1 MLNYTKEVIEG
12 DQKMKELPSKGR
24 KIPLALDPAYQTIW
38 ISLIWLFIFLTFI
51 SISTYQR
58 FNWMTVFSVVF
69 TIALTVLKKGTYL
82 QIENEYLQLNY
93 FMGLIKKNISLEKLK
108 RIVYTCDIRQIDL
121 IDREEQSLET
131 FYLTKKKHEK
141 FYREV
146 DSYPWSQEISYV
158 VIE

>member
-1 MLNYTKEVIEG
+1 MLNYTKEVIKG

-24 KIPLALDPAYQTIW
+24 KIPLALDPTYQTIW

-82 QIENEYLQLNY
+82 QIENEQIHLKY
-93 FMGLIKKNISLEKLK
+93 FMGLIQKTISLE
-108 RIVYTCDIRQIDL
+108 IVLL
-121 IDREEQSLET
+121 ILHNFND
-131 FYLTKKKHEK
+131 F
-141 FYREV
+141 V
-146 DSYPWSQEISYV
+146 
-158 VIE
+158 